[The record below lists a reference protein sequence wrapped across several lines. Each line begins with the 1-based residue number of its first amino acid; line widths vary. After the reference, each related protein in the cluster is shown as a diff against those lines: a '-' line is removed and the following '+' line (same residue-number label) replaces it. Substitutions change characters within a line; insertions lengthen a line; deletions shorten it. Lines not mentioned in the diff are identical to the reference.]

1 MCIFQAR
8 SADKYIIFGDFKTE
22 SHQCQ
27 DFDVYTL
34 GDGRMFEHLAKVGTN
49 LNQYTIRIAAVL
61 GTMFALLSVMRA
73 DVRLSLVAVRAF
85 SGLVSYTVV

>member
-1 MCIFQAR
+1 
-8 SADKYIIFGDFKTE
+8 
-22 SHQCQ
+22 
-27 DFDVYTL
+27 
-34 GDGRMFEHLAKVGTN
+34 MFEHLAKVGTN
-49 LNQYTIRIAAVL
+49 LNQYTIRVAAVL